1 MKFLLILIVFVS
13 TVAQA
18 AVKELFL
25 PVLDCGRHEFQDV
38 SVTFDD
44 SEASRKDLTVS
55 KLCEKLALKILRKTQ
70 VKELSRFIAEEM
82 APKKLDRFMP
92 RANDFFRMVLFKGDI
107 IRKKNFD
114 YSTDSRN
121 EILKRLEEKIRLKV
135 TTFEPGPSQMV
146 TVAYHKGGTAY
157 FNQHKLERTTC
168 SMINTLVHEYM
179 HFVGYSHGDNSPE
192 GKENSVPYYFG
203 NRAQELCEAG
213 VI

>member
-1 MKFLLILIVFVS
+1 MKFVLISLFLVS
-13 TVAQA
+13 TAVQA
-18 AVKELFL
+18 RVKEIYL
-25 PVLDCGRHEFQDV
+25 PLLECGKHEFQDV

-44 SEASRKDLTVS
+44 NKATRQELTVAR
-55 KLCEKLALKILRKTQ
+55 LCEKLALKLLRKNHVTDI
-70 VKELSRFIAEEM
+70 SRFIADEM

-107 IRKKNFD
+107 IKRKEFD
-114 YSTDSRN
+114 YTTDSLP
-121 EILKRLEEKIRLKV
+121 EILKRLEEKVRLKV
-135 TTFEPGPSQMV
+135 STFEPNERQMV
-146 TVAYHKGGTAY
+146 TVAFHKGGTAY
-157 FNQHKLERTTC
+157 FNEMKLERKTC

-179 HFVGYSHGDNSPE
+179 HFAGYSHGDNSPE

>member
-1 MKFLLILIVFVS
+1 MKFVLIGLVFIS
-13 TVAQA
+13 TFAQA
-18 AVKELFL
+18 SVKEIYL
-25 PVLDCGRHEFQDV
+25 PILDCGRHEFQDV

-44 SEASRKDLTVS
+44 SQASRKDLTVS
-55 KLCEKLALKILRKTQ
+55 KLCEKLALKLLRKPRIE
-70 VKELSRFIAEEM
+70 ELSRFVADEM

-107 IRKKNFD
+107 IRKKDFD
-114 YSTDSRN
+114 YTTDSLN
-121 EILKRLEEKIRLKV
+121 EILKRLEDKVRLKV
-135 TTFEPGPSQMV
+135 STFEPSSRQMV
-146 TVAYHKGGTAY
+146 TVAFHKGGTAY
-157 FNQHKLERTTC
+157 FNEHKLERKTC